1 MRGERNILKQTLFFT
16 SLSVIFWP
24 TVADAQPLFDEPSYV
39 YDVNEA
45 FLCETADFNC
55 DGNMDFVVTGYDP
68 YTINVFLG
76 AGDGTFIHTSQ
87 ISTVLLGSISVCHI
101 NSDDYPDLVI
111 GDSNEIVRV
120 FLGNG
125 SGGFQQSQQMNISH
139 FSVNT
144 GDLDGDGDSDLL
156 LPSYSPFNT
165 DLATQ
170 HLHVFLC
177 DGEGHFELDSVYVIE
192 VYEIAHLVSV
202 PGDLNG
208 DSCADVAFI
217 LAAGYRLG
225 IMLGNGDGTL
235 QPEYYTIND
244 YDSCSDWATIAT
256 GDFNEDGHLDLAT
269 TSGASFSSPAL
280 ICINDGT
287 GEFFASDSI
296 NDLRFWAIARDFDL
310 DGHLD
315 LGSSSPST
323 LLTIQ
328 GNGDGTFGDYSI
340 VGPSCGQLGSADF
353 DNDGDPDLVRLN
365 EGTVYVYLN
374 NTVPQGI
381 EEAEDPDPLM
391 VLLASPSPFSTGL
404 SISVQNVS
412 GGETVRV
419 FDLSG
424 REVTELP
431 VDELG
436 FAQWNGDNSGGVSAP
451 PGVYLLRFGGGTG
464 TASMMVLKL

>member
-1 MRGERNILKQTLFFT
+1 MRGERKILKRTLFIT
-16 SLSVIFWP
+16 SLSIILWP
-24 TVADAQPLFDEPSYV
+24 SVTDAQPLFDEPSFV
-39 YDVNEA
+39 HDVNQA
-45 FLCETADFNC
+45 YLCETADFNC

-87 ISTVLLGSISVCHI
+87 ISTVLPGSISVCHI

-111 GDSNEIVRV
+111 GDSNEIIRV

-125 SGGFQQSQQMNISH
+125 SGGFQQSQQLNMYHS
-139 FSVNT
+139 SVNT
-144 GDLDGDGDSDLL
+144 GDLNGDGYSDLL
-156 LPSYSPFNT
+156 LPSYSPFPFF
-165 DLATQ
+165 ATQ
-170 HLHVFLC
+170 YLHVLLC
-177 DGEGHFELDSVYVIE
+177 DGDGHFELDSIYAIE
-192 VYEIAHLVSV
+192 EYFIAHLVSV

-208 DSCADVAFI
+208 DTYADVAFI
-217 LAAGYRLG
+217 LSSGYRLG

-235 QPEYYTIND
+235 QPVYYTVAA
-244 YDSCSDWATIAT
+244 YDPCSDWATIAT
-256 GDFNEDGHLDLAT
+256 GDFNEDGHLDLAA
-269 TSGASFSSPAL
+269 TSGASFSTPAL
-280 ICINDGT
+280 ICVNNGT

-296 NDLRFWAIARDFDL
+296 NALRFWAIARDFNL

-315 LGSSSPST
+315 LGSSSPSN

-365 EGTVYVYLN
+365 DGTVYVYLN

-381 EEAEDPDPLM
+381 EEGGEPDQQVFLT
-391 VLLASPSPFSTGL
+391 ASPSPFSTSL
-404 SISVQNVS
+404 SIIIQNVS
-412 GGETVRV
+412 GGETVQV
-419 FDLSG
+419 FDLSS

-436 FAQWNGDNSGGVSAP
+436 NAQWNGEGSGGVSAP
-451 PGVYLLRFGGGTG
+451 SGVYVLKVSGENG
-464 TASMMVLKL
+464 AVSIMVLKL

>member
-1 MRGERNILKQTLFFT
+1 MRGERKILKRTLFVT
-16 SLSVIFWP
+16 SLSIILWP
-24 TVADAQPLFDEPSYV
+24 SVTDAQPLFDEPSYV
-39 YDVNEA
+39 YDVSDA

-55 DGNMDFVVTGYDP
+55 DGNMDFVVTGYGS

-76 AGDGTFIHTSQ
+76 TGDGTFMHTSQ
-87 ISTVLLGSISVCHI
+87 ISTIQVRSISVCHI
-101 NSDDYPDLVI
+101 NSDDYPDLVT
-111 GDSNEIVRV
+111 GDSNEIVGV

-125 SGGFQQSQQMNISH
+125 SGGFQQSQQMNIPH

-156 LPSYSPFNT
+156 LPSYSPFDT
-165 DLATQ
+165 ALATQ

-192 VYEIAHLVSV
+192 DFYITHLVYV

-208 DSCADVAFI
+208 DTYSDVAFVV
-217 LAAGYRLG
+217 LPGYRLG

-235 QPEYYTIND
+235 QPEYGTGYS
-244 YDSCSDWATIAT
+244 YGSCQDWATIAA
-256 GDFNEDGHLDLAT
+256 GDFNEDGYLDLAA
-269 TSGASFSSPAL
+269 TSGMAQSTHDLVFV
-280 ICINDGT
+280 NDGSGIFT
-287 GEFFASDSI
+287 ASDSLGKVMVWVI
-296 NDLRFWAIARDFDL
+296 TRDFNL

-315 LGSSSPST
+315 LGGSGGSLRIYP
-323 LLTIQ
+323 
-328 GNGDGTFGDYSI
+328 GNGDGSFGEVIYNSYLSD
-340 VGPSCGQLGSADF
+340 GQLGSADF

-365 EGTVYVYLN
+365 DGTVYVYLN

-381 EEAEDPDPLM
+381 EEGGEPDQQVFLT
-391 VLLASPSPFSTGL
+391 ASPSPFSTNL
-404 SISVQNVS
+404 SISVQNCS
-412 GGETVRV
+412 WNETVRV

-436 FAQWNGDNSGGVSAP
+436 NAQWNGESSDGVSAP
-451 PGVYLLRFGGGTG
+451 SGVYVLKVSGENGAGST
-464 TASMMVLKL
+464 MVLKL